1 MIDGEEERQT
11 LHCWEREML
20 GKRSPQ
26 GDLFTADTQYLKFVG
41 EDG

>member
-1 MIDGEEERQT
+1 
-11 LHCWEREML
+11 ML

-26 GDLFTADTQYLKFVG
+26 GDLFTADTQYLEFVG